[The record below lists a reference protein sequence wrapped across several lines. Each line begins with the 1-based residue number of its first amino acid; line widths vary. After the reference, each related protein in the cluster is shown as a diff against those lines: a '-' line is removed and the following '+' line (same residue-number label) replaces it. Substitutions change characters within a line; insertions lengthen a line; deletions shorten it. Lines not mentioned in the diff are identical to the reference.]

1 MSLFSRFA
9 ALFRKKP
16 PEVVEE
22 PAPVA
27 IEESIASKAAHAVSE
42 QQYDEALSMLRSA
55 QGGVDEAAV
64 VDAIGFSL
72 PEETPRE
79 ADALVLA
86 LADVLVARGE
96 RTRAC
101 EQLKRTKTAS
111 ARVLRADLL
120 CEGDATD
127 EDLDLALSLYAEA
140 LREDLDAP
148 GARERW
154 ERLRRR
160 LGRGEAVAQPSMGA
174 TLLGPAGAL
183 PYTLIREVARGGSAV
198 VYQATAQLLQGK
210 SRTIALKLAHDRKS
224 ARTWLAHEARIA
236 IRFRGPGVIP
246 IFDVDP
252 EEGWLAMAWADHG
265 SLREKVREGRTDPA
279 FLRVLLSTLADVHA
293 EGFVHGDLKPAN
305 VLFDAHARPW
315 LGDFALARP
324 IGDSATP
331 GSAGY
336 VSPERMKGA
345 PCDPRDDVFAI
356 GKILDELHVHAAVAR
371 SCLLPAAQRP
381 ATAKEVIELLER
393 QT

>member
-1 MSLFSRFA
+1 VSLFSRFA
-9 ALFRKKP
+9 ALFRKRP
-16 PEVVEE
+16 PEVKEEAPPVE
-22 PAPVA
+22 
-27 IEESIASKAAHAVSE
+27 IEESLASKAAHAVSE
-42 QQYDEALSMLRSA
+42 QQYDDARSMLQKA

-72 PEETPRE
+72 PEETPRA
-79 ADALVLA
+79 ADALVLL
-86 LADVLVARGE
+86 LADVLVDRGE

-101 EQLKRTKTAS
+101 EQLKRVRTPA

-127 EDLDLALSLYAEA
+127 EELDLALSLYAEA

-183 PYTLIREVARGGSAV
+183 PYTLVSEVARGGSAV
-198 VYQATAQLLQGK
+198 VYQATAQLLKGRT
-210 SRTIALKLAHDRKS
+210 RTIALKLAHDRKS
-224 ARTWLAHEARIA
+224 ARTWLAHEARVA

-252 EEGWLAMAWADHG
+252 EEGWLAMAWAAHG
-265 SLREKVREGRTDPA
+265 SLREKLREGRTDPA
-279 FLRVLLSTLADVHA
+279 FLRVLLRTLADIHA
-293 EGFVHGDLKPAN
+293 AGFVHGDLKPAN
-305 VLFDAHARPW
+305 VLFDAHDHPW

-324 IGDSATP
+324 TGDPATP

-336 VSPERMKGA
+336 VSPERMQGA
-345 PCDPRDDVFAI
+345 PCDPRDDVYAI
-356 GKILDELHVHAAVAR
+356 GKILDELRVHPEVAR
-371 SCLLPAAQRP
+371 RCLAPAAQRP
-381 ATAKEVIELLER
+381 ATAEEALALL
-393 QT
+393 

>member
-1 MSLFSRFA
+1 LFSRFA
-9 ALFRKKP
+9 ALFRKPP
-16 PEVVEE
+16 PEVKEEAPPVEIEE
-22 PAPVA
+22 PL
-27 IEESIASKAAHAVSE
+27 ASKAAHAVSE
-42 QQYDEALSMLRSA
+42 QKYDDALSMLQKAR
-55 QGGVDEAAV
+55 GGVDEAAV

-72 PEETPRE
+72 PDEAPRA

-86 LADVLVARGE
+86 LADVLVDRGE
-96 RTRAC
+96 RARAC
-101 EQLKRTKTAS
+101 EQLKRVRTPA

-160 LGRGEAVAQPSMGA
+160 LGRGEAVQQPSMGA

-210 SRTIALKLAHDRKS
+210 SRTIALKLAHDRKA
-224 ARTWLAHEARIA
+224 ARTWLAHEARVA

-265 SLREKVREGRTDPA
+265 SLREKLREGKTDPT
-279 FLRVLLSTLADVHA
+279 FLRVLLSTLADIHA
-293 EGFVHGDLKPAN
+293 AGFVHGDLKPAN
-305 VLFDAHARPW
+305 VLFDAHDRPW

-324 IGDSATP
+324 VGDPATP

-345 PCDPRDDVFAI
+345 PNDPRDDVFAI
-356 GKILDELHVHAAVAR
+356 GKILDELHVHPEVAR
-371 SCLLPAAQRP
+371 KCLAPAAQRP
-381 ATAKEVIELLER
+381 ASASDVMSLL
-393 QT
+393 